1 MIERG
6 TLHPGQKLAAERE
19 PAVAMGVSRSTLR
32 QARGALEQSGAI
44 RRIPGRGGGISIEA
58 GKVERDLS

>member
-19 PAVAMGVSRSTLR
+19 LAVAT
-32 QARGALEQSGAI
+32 GAI
-44 RRIPGRGGGISIEA
+44 RRIPGRGGRTYIEA